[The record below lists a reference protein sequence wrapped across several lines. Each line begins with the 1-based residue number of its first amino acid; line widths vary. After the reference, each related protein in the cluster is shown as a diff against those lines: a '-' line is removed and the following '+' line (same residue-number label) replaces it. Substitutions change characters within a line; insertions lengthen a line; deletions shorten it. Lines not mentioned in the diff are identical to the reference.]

1 MNLIWPMDSSCV
13 LRSRVCVWWVR
24 QRVSHIAGVMM
35 MTEKD
40 GGFLCVREAAG
51 RSRILM
57 IGAGFRGGTHLRC
70 WVLRG
75 LVLRESL
82 VLEHVHQRRLTGVVE
97 TLGEW
102 EREAGRR
109 ASGAAILI

>member
-1 MNLIWPMDSSCV
+1 MRA
-13 LRSRVCVWWVR
+13 RSRGALADFNDR
-24 QRVSHIAGVMM
+24 AG
-35 MTEKD
+35 
-40 GGFLCVREAAG
+40 
-51 RSRILM
+51 
-57 IGAGFRGGTHLRC
+57 GGTHLRG

-109 ASGAAILI
+109 ASGAAISI

>member
-1 MNLIWPMDSSCV
+1 V
-13 LRSRVCVWWVR
+13 RARSRGALADFDDR
-24 QRVSHIAGVMM
+24 
-35 MTEKD
+35 
-40 GGFLCVREAAG
+40 GGLP
-51 RSRILM
+51 
-57 IGAGFRGGTHLRC
+57 GGTHLRG

-109 ASGAAILI
+109 ASGAAISI

>member
-1 MNLIWPMDSSCV
+1 MCV
-13 LRSRVCVWWVR
+13 VGAAEGQWRSRVM
-24 QRVSHIAGVMM
+24 II
-35 MTEKD
+35 KD

-57 IGAGFRGGTHLRC
+57 IGAGFRGGTHLRG
-70 WVLRG
+70 WVLCG

-109 ASGAAILI
+109 ASGAAISI

>member
-1 MNLIWPMDSSCV
+1 MI
-13 LRSRVCVWWVR
+13 
-24 QRVSHIAGVMM
+24 I
-35 MTEKD
+35 KD

-57 IGAGFRGGTHLRC
+57 IGLGFLGATHLRG
-70 WVLRG
+70 WVLCG

-109 ASGAAILI
+109 ASGAAISI